1 MNSDIQQPGSFRRY
15 SERLSPCL
23 ISTEYPRLAKRNW
36 FFRNTKTAK
45 QKGISRLSRLSPI
58 QTRSGHNTC
67 KPAPA
72 YAPQS
77 PPRTCA
83 VTVRP
88 TFRYPP
94 RHAPHADHALSR
106 IQIERLLHDAQAFTA
121 YRLPV
126 SRTVA
131 RCRRH
136 VCQQR
141 AWIQLRSTS
150 DITPV
155 TFPMPA
161 SCVPVFARMPVH
173 SSGIVS
179 EGQPTFR
186 IDAPRHTARLGKG
199 RCPFEPG
206 KPKGRESGEARQARP
221 HCRCCCASVP
231 GGA

>member
-106 IQIERLLHDAQAFTA
+106 ILAGGVSYGVQAHAA
-121 YRLPV
+121 YRLLV
-126 SRTVA
+126 NRMFT

-136 VCQQR
+136 TCQQHAGYNSASR
-141 AWIQLRSTS
+141 LIRTRHIPDARIMRLRFRTDACSFVR
-150 DITPV
+150 PCLRR
-155 TFPMPA
+155 PA
-161 SCVPVFARMPVH
+161 YV
-173 SSGIVS
+173 SSIRYAYS
-179 EGQPTFR
+179 L
-186 IDAPRHTARLGKG
+186 TAGKG
-199 RCPFEPG
+199 RCPFEPRKAQRQG
-206 KPKGRESGEARQARP
+206 KR
-221 HCRCCCASVP
+221 
-231 GGA
+231 

>member
-15 SERLSPCL
+15 SERLSPFL
-23 ISTEYPRLAKRNW
+23 ISTEYPRLAKGNW

-88 TFRYPP
+88 TFRCPH
-94 RHAPHADHALSR
+94 RHAPHADHTLRR
-106 IQIERLLHDAQAFTA
+106 IQIERLPHDAQAFAA
-121 YRLPV
+121 YRFSV

-131 RCRRH
+131 RCRRPT
-136 VCQQR
+136 CQQR
-141 AWIQLRSTS
+141 AGYN
-150 DITPV
+150 
-155 TFPMPA
+155 PA
-161 SCVPVFARMPVH
+161 SRLIRTCHIPDARIMRLRFRTDACSFVRPCLRRPAY
-173 SSGIVS
+173 VS
-179 EGQPTFR
+179 YR
-186 IDAPRHTARLGKG
+186 RSASYCTAGEG
-199 RCPFEPG
+199 RCPFEPRKDQRQG
-206 KPKGRESGEARQARP
+206 KR
-221 HCRCCCASVP
+221 
-231 GGA
+231 